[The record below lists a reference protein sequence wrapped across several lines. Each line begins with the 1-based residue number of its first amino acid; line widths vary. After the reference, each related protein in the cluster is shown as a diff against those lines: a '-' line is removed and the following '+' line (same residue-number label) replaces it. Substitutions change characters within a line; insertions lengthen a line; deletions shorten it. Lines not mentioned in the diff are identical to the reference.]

1 MGSLIHNGFF
11 RRGQGAKQIGFAP
24 PVIFLPAA
32 LVFAPFGALAVSEA
46 SAAEL
51 GEAGFETA
59 GEAAITLST
68 IAVRTD
74 KEEATAVAIMTKSLT
89 ERLFRMR

>member
-1 MGSLIHNGFF
+1 MIHNGFF
-11 RRGQGAKQIGFAP
+11 KRGQGAKQIGFAP

-32 LVFAPFGALAVSEA
+32 LVLTSFRTLGVSEA

-51 GEAGFETA
+51 GETGFETA
-59 GEAAITLST
+59 GKAAIPLST

-74 KEEATAVAIMTKSLT
+74 KEEATAVAILAKPLT
-89 ERLFRMR
+89 EGLFRMG